1 MCCQASVMRD
11 WPARKTIVT
20 AGPGE
25 RDLER
30 LIGLLDALVDAL
42 IQGHEGHVMRSP
54 ATTTTIMR
62 MSDFD
67 G

>member
-1 MCCQASVMRD
+1 MLSGNRD
-11 WPARKTIVT
+11 
-20 AGPGE
+20 AGLAATEDNCDSRPGE
-25 RDLER
+25 RDFER
-30 LIGLLDALVDAL
+30 FMGLLDALVDAL